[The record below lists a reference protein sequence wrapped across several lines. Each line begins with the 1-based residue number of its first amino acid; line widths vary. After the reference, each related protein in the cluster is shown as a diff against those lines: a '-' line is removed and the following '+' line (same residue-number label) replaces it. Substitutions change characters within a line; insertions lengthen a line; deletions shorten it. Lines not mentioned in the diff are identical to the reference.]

1 MSESKMTPAEVLA
14 VMDMC
19 AEHIPEGCEVYRE
32 QLEQAR
38 TAVEALVAERE
49 AFKREAA
56 VQLEEMEG
64 MHELIVRQGDL
75 LTGVV
80 NAIRGEPAEL
90 CRHSHHD
97 APELAAGV
105 VAERDALL
113 TVRETLKRECEALKA
128 ERDAL
133 REALKKLLEAA
144 DDSDGACYGTLG
156 TGFVRG
162 IASDA
167 LAGAG
172 HE

>member
-1 MSESKMTPAEVLA
+1 MSATMTTADLLA
-14 VMDMC
+14 VMDRNIEQTEQTMRLRMHP
-19 AEHIPEGCEVYRE
+19 ATGGGNLPRNDDLRE
-32 QLEQAR
+32 AR
-38 TAVEALVAERE
+38 AAVAALVAERE

-105 VAERDALL
+105 VAERDALREVAVIAGRIRL
-113 TVRETLKRECEALKA
+113 TDWLNA
-128 ERDAL
+128 
-133 REALKKLLEAA
+133 
-144 DDSDGACYGTLG
+144 GGT
-156 TGFVRG
+156 VEQQDYC
-162 IASDA
+162 AA